1 MMSNFLLFATAAI
14 GMTHI
19 IVDSSI
25 LEFFREAY
33 KKVVPEKF
41 KSLVDCYMC
50 CGFWCGMFCAWAVYS
65 PSWWT
70 VLVGGF
76 AGSFL
81 ANFAATFLN
90 WVEAGTIVNLEKNDV
105 H

>member
-1 MMSNFLLFATAAI
+1 MSNFLFFAVAAI

-25 LEFFREAY
+25 MEPFRNAY
-33 KKVVPEKF
+33 KNAVPERF
-41 KSLVDCYMC
+41 QSLVDCYMC
-50 CGFWCGMFCAWAVYS
+50 CGFWCGMFCAWAAHPQ
-65 PSWWT
+65 PSVWT
-70 VLVGGF
+70 VFIGGF

-81 ANFAATFLN
+81 ANFAATILN
-90 WVEAGTIVNLEKNDV
+90 WFEAGTIVNLEKNDG